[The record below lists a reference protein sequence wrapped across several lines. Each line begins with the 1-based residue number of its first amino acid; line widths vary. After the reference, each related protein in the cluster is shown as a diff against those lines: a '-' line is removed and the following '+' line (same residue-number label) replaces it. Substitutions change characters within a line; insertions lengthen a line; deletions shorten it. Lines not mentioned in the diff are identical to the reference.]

1 MRSSVPF
8 TDLETC
14 MATDHSNDDYAEEF
28 EGKSKSQLKREM
40 HGLQKLG
47 EALVALKPAQIAE
60 IPMSD
65 RLRAAIEES
74 WRLSQNE
81 AKRRHSQY
89 LGKLMRY
96 EDVEQLQKAIDGF
109 HAGSEENTRRLHLAE
124 RWRERML
131 ADDGAITEFMAEYP
145 GVDAQHLR
153 NLVRNS
159 RKDLAQERNSGHIRK
174 LFRYIRDQVDQKDL

>member
-1 MRSSVPF
+1 
-8 TDLETC
+8 
-14 MATDHSNDDYAEEF
+14 MANEHSNDDYAEEF
-28 EGKSKSQLKREM
+28 GKSKSQLKREM

-47 EALVALKPAQIAE
+47 GALVDLKPAQIAE
-60 IPMSD
+60 IPMSEQ
-65 RLRAAIEES
+65 LRAAIEES

-81 AKRRHSQY
+81 ARRRHMQY

-96 EDVEQLQKAIDGF
+96 EDVEQLQKAVDGF

-131 ADDGAITEFMAEYP
+131 ADDAAVTAFMAEYP
-145 GVDAQHLR
+145 EAQAQHLR

-159 RKDLAQERNSGHIRK
+159 RKDLAQERNSGQVRK
-174 LFRYIRDQVDQKDL
+174 LFRYIRDQVDHTSL